1 MLHET
6 SSQRIPILKL
16 ERIKTENNT
25 TDTIDDTLL
34 EGNFKQKSKK
44 RIRKKPEYQ
53 HCFICGLRCRYLNRH
68 IGIMH
73 SNGTKY
79 ECDICKTYCAR
90 SKGQLYIHMG
100 AKHINKM
107 KT

>member
-1 MLHET
+1 MLCDT
-6 SSQRIPILKL
+6 SKLKL
-16 ERIKTENNT
+16 EKLETENTIQDHN
-25 TDTIDDTLL
+25 IDDTVL
-34 EGNFKQKSKK
+34 EGNSEVKSKK

-68 IGIMH
+68 ISIMH
-73 SNGTKY
+73 SNGSKY

-100 AKHINKM
+100 AKHINKV